1 MNCYVG
7 IICERDLDESTLVAV
22 SDDRETVAEALR
34 ATGKPEKECSILSI
48 GTVTLSRAAMS
59 EIHDEY
65 TRLLLKDSIE
75 AELRNRGYEMES
87 EEAKDLADDAAD
99 IAFDVY
105 NNGESE
111 EEAIR
116 MALIDVGAA

>member
-7 IICERDLDESTLVAV
+7 IICEGDVDTSTLVAV

-34 ATGKPEKECSILSI
+34 ATRKPEGVCSILSI

-65 TRLLLKDSIE
+65 TRLLLRDSIE
-75 AELRNRGYEMES
+75 AELIDHGYEMGS
-87 EEAKDLADDAAD
+87 EETKELANNAAD

-116 MALIDVGAA
+116 MALIDVGAV